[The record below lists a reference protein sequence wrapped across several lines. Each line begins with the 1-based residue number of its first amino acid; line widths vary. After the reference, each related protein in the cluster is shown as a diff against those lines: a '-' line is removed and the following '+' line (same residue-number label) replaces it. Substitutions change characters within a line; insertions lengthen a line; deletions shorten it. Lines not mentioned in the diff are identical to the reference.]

1 MAIGESHGYSKDK
14 RMISLVSSRRI
25 KSAAL
30 FSISALAA
38 SSAFAQQAQQR
49 PPAAQPQRPAAPA
62 AQPAQAQTS
71 VVSLKADPN
80 QTEWTKVCGRDPE
93 SQNETCYTTRDFV
106 AENNA
111 PVLAVAIYE
120 SKVNNK
126 PVRQV
131 RYLLPL
137 TFLLTP
143 GVRSSIDGGQ
153 AVAGRYTICVQ
164 NGCFA
169 EFLPTDPV
177 FAKLKTGKTLTIQVQ
192 NQAARELSFTLPL
205 EGFAKAFDGAPID
218 PRVLEEQQKKLQEE
232 LQRRSDEMR
241 KQIEGG
247 AASPNATAP
256 AGTPPTVTPPPG
268 TPPAGAPAAPTA
280 PRP

>member
-1 MAIGESHGYSKDK
+1 
-14 RMISLVSSRRI
+14 MISLVSARTI
-25 KSAAL
+25 KSVAL
-30 FSISALAA
+30 FSFTTLMATSAM
-38 SSAFAQQAQQR
+38 AQQTQPR
-49 PPAAQPQRPAAPA
+49 PPAAQPRPAATQPA
-62 AQPAQAQTS
+62 AEPSS
-71 VVSLKADPN
+71 VVPLKADPN
-80 QTEWTKVCGRDPE
+80 QVEWTKVCGRDPE

-111 PVLAVAIYE
+111 PVLAVAVYE

-143 GVRSSIDGGQ
+143 GVRSSVDGGQ

-169 EFLPTDPV
+169 EFLPTDAV
-177 FAKLKTGKTLTIQVQ
+177 FAKLKTGKVLTIQVQ
-192 NQAARELSFTLPL
+192 NQAARELSFTIPL
-205 EGFAKAFDGAPID
+205 DGFAKGFDGAPID

-247 AASPNATAP
+247 AAAPNATAP
-256 AGTPPTVTPPPG
+256 A
-268 TPPAGAPAAPTA
+268 PAPAPAPAAPA
-280 PRP
+280 PVAPAPAAPATPAAPAAPKP